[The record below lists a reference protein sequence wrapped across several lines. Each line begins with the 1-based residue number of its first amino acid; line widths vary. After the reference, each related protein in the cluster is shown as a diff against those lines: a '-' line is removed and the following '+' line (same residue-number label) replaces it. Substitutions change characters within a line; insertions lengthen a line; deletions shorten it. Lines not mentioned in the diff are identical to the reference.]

1 MTAPASASG
10 PPRPLVV
17 LGVLT
22 VVVGFA
28 LGFGLAARRPATESA
43 ITTGTSAPPP
53 ATAAPATTEA
63 APTSETT
70 AAPSTAAP
78 TTATTTTTTTS
89 VATTVVTT
97 APVTVAPVTTA
108 RPVVTTAPPV
118 VTTAAP
124 PRVLVTYPTDAFG
137 RLLLPRAGTATL
149 VITNS
154 GGLASQW
161 LVTGT
166 GFRIVG
172 AASQG
177 TLGPGQSANVV
188 IAPPSGDLP
197 AREITG
203 TVSVLGAI
211 NSSIPFATPPR

>member
-10 PPRPLVV
+10 PPRLLVV

-22 VVVGFA
+22 VVLGFA

-43 ITTGTSAPPP
+43 ITTGTSVPPQP
-53 ATAAPATTEA
+53 ATTATTEA
-63 APTSETT
+63 APTGATT
-70 AAPSTAAP
+70 AVPSSEAP

-89 VATTVVTT
+89 VATTVAPA

-108 RPVVTTAPPV
+108 RPTVVTTAPPV
-118 VTTAAP
+118 ATTAAP
-124 PRVLVTYPTDAFG
+124 PRVLVTYTTDAFG

-161 LVTGT
+161 LVTGA

-177 TLGPGQSANVV
+177 TLGPGQSTNVV
-188 IAPPSGDLP
+188 IAPPAGDLP

-211 NSSIPFATPPR
+211 NSSIPFAIPPR